1 MEVRGSVIVGDDGE
15 ENSKPPIKGGFAD
28 LGRPIEPHEKDDV
41 PRILVKNF
49 RRNTKPSKLH
59 TVFSNFGAI
68 TYMAVK
74 DQKAVIEFSD
84 RTAVQEI
91 LKCKFLKVQGSR
103 VDCEPLQRFLHVERC
118 QFQVELHA
126 DLMQLQSEETF
137 SKFTARLCQQA
148 AANTREDVQSLCQQ
162 LESVARAAYPYC
174 KAHPFGS
181 RVTRLGLEGCD
192 LDIFLDCGN
201 MYNGE
206 NDQQPVQQQ
215 NLGETTLKQ
224 MVKCDDF
231 GRIHKVLHARVPI
244 LKFFHLPTGI
254 YGDIAFRN
262 GLGVENSKLLNFL
275 QSLDNRLQSLFLFV
289 KMWARLQCLRS
300 VSEPHHFTS
309 YALVMMA
316 VFYLQQLP
324 QPVLPPIK
332 KLMEE
337 HKGEQQVIA
346 GWPCSFTQDKKVVP
360 KTRNSSSLLELTRGF
375 FHFYQFFHFEWKII
389 CPYLGKAI
397 ERKDMDDILN
407 PEGELGY
414 LLPTYVNNL
423 QQDDGEPLHTRSAV
437 CIQDPFEHSHNL
449 SRSVKDEILMN
460 FISSCGLMYEKF
472 CTFS

>member
-28 LGRPIEPHEKDDV
+28 LGRPLEPHEKDDV
-41 PRILVKNF
+41 PRILVKM
-49 RRNTKPSKLH
+49 
-59 TVFSNFGAI
+59 FSNFGAI

-74 DQKAVIEFSD
+74 DQKAVFEFSD

-103 VDCEPLQRFLHVERC
+103 VDCEPLQRFLHVERY

-126 DLMQLQSEETF
+126 DLMQLQS
-137 SKFTARLCQQA
+137 
-148 AANTREDVQSLCQQ
+148 
-162 LESVARAAYPYC
+162 
-174 KAHPFGS
+174 
-181 RVTRLGLEGCD
+181 
-192 LDIFLDCGN
+192 N

-206 NDQQPVQQQ
+206 NDQHPVQQQ

-224 MVKCDDF
+224 M
-231 GRIHKVLHARVPI
+231 
-244 LKFFHLPTGI
+244 
-254 YGDIAFRN
+254 
-262 GLGVENSKLLNFL
+262 
-275 QSLDNRLQSLFLFV
+275 SLDNRLQSLFLFV

-460 FISSCGLMYEKF
+460 FISSCGLILLLLQTAFVLTKSDF
-472 CTFS
+472 ILKKD

>member
-28 LGRPIEPHEKDDV
+28 LGRPLEPHEKDDV
-41 PRILVKNF
+41 PRILVKM
-49 RRNTKPSKLH
+49 
-59 TVFSNFGAI
+59 FSNFGAI

-74 DQKAVIEFSD
+74 DQKAVFEFSD

-103 VDCEPLQRFLHVERC
+103 VDCEPLQRFLHVERY

-137 SKFTARLCQQA
+137 RKFTARLCQQA
-148 AANTREDVQSLCQQ
+148 AANKREDVQSLCQ
-162 LESVARAAYPYC
+162 
-174 KAHPFGS
+174 H
-181 RVTRLGLEGCD
+181 
-192 LDIFLDCGN
+192 
-201 MYNGE
+201 
-206 NDQQPVQQQ
+206 
-215 NLGETTLKQ
+215 
-224 MVKCDDF
+224 
-231 GRIHKVLHARVPI
+231 
-244 LKFFHLPTGI
+244 
-254 YGDIAFRN
+254 
-262 GLGVENSKLLNFL
+262 FL